1 MTIIYLKFF
10 HFLAILFAGGV
21 IVGSG
26 LIQKVY
32 AKANQIPDLH
42 IAKILKL
49 LGYIGLISLLVLWTT
64 GIFLS
69 NIIYNGFSI
78 NSAFTLKI
86 IAAGL
91 LLGLSIFINLY
102 VYTSSKKQLPTNKKI
117 MKAAT
122 MISRVLII
130 IILIGA
136 VLAFN

>member
-78 NSAFTLKI
+78 NSGGTTSWI
-86 IAAGL
+86 IN
-91 LLGLSIFINLY
+91 FY
-102 VYTSSKKQLPTNKKI
+102 
-117 MKAAT
+117 
-122 MISRVLII
+122 
-130 IILIGA
+130 
-136 VLAFN
+136 

>member
-69 NIIYNGFSI
+69 NIIYNGFSV

-102 VYTSSKKQLPTNKKI
+102 VYTSSRKQLPINKKI
-117 MKAAT
+117 IKAAT
-122 MISRVLII
+122 MLSRVLII